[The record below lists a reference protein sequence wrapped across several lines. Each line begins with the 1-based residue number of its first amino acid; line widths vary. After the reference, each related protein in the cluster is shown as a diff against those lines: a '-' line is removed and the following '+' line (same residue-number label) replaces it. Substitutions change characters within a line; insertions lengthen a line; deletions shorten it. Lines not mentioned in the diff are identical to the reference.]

1 MKGILR
7 CLYFFYI
14 FSSNFDSFFENL
26 KLRNLRIFD
35 IMSVNLLIFSIR
47 ILLSHT
53 ILHMSGCRSL
63 SHTEMYA
70 KLKKAIK
77 CMFAFQCFGWYCPDF
92 IFCGIIYMH
101 QASSQRQCIWGKF

>member
-1 MKGILR
+1 
-7 CLYFFYI
+7 
-14 FSSNFDSFFENL
+14 
-26 KLRNLRIFD
+26 
-35 IMSVNLLIFSIR
+35 MSVNLLIFSIR

-77 CMFAFQCFGWYCPDF
+77 CMFAFQCLGWHCPDF

-101 QASSQRQCIWGKF
+101 QASSQRQCIWGKFLFFQLFLVETLNSFFTGSLPPP